1 MVGARLATA
10 AGLLLGGMFFVIAKL
25 RGGRKALHPD
35 GTVHRGLLRRH
46 GSSVATGVSWI
57 DEPGED
63 DVTVRLSRSVG
74 LPQPLPDIL
83 GVAVQV
89 PTAPGH
95 GDLLLAGT
103 GTGRLGRFLPHPRR
117 RYDTGAYCSFFP
129 YRTPS
134 GPLLLGAMAAE
145 PAGAFQL
152 AWARLTGT
160 WHVFGTLELA
170 PDPGAGRDGELSF
183 DPVLHE
189 VPGLHSYRWAAQL
202 RRFAYAAS
210 RRARS
215 SS

>member
-10 AGLLLGGMFFVIAKL
+10 AGQVLGGLFFLVAKL

-35 GTVHRGLLRRH
+35 GSVHHGVLRRH
-46 GSSVATGVSWI
+46 GGTAATGVSWI

-63 DVTVRLSRSVG
+63 QVTVRLSRSVG
-74 LPQPLPDIL
+74 LPPPLPDIL
-83 GVAVQV
+83 GVALGV
-89 PTAPGH
+89 PTAPGR

-103 GTGRLGRFLPHPRR
+103 GSGRLSRFLPHPRR
-117 RYDTGAYCSFFP
+117 RYSTGAYCSFFP
-129 YRTPS
+129 YRTPT
-134 GPLLLGAMAAE
+134 GALLLAATAAE
-145 PAGAFQL
+145 PAGVFQL

-160 WHVFGTLELA
+160 WHDFGTLELA
-170 PDPGAGRDGELSF
+170 PDPGAGRDGELTF

-189 VPGLHSYRWAAQL
+189 IPGLHSYRWAAEL

-215 SS
+215 SP